1 MSLAEFV
8 MTTEIDSDGFFC
20 SKLIN
25 NSGHKIDSFSFCFS
39 LLSPVKS
46 QQNCVVTKSIGG
58 YSELSHPS
66 KLTLHAGEEWSFKY
80 GYALDRHSP
89 LNHTWGPQGGFLKLQ
104 NGNTINLSMTDIEL
118 QHISSV
124 APTLKVMGDHIIPS
138 ESLRLVPQ
146 PYLWNPSA
154 GVCNSSGFLNV
165 VLDQSEVIIKSYKA
179 ASDLG
184 KRINIDILP
193 SQTNQNLK
201 DTSTSLLVK
210 FQKFSDASAYNLTIT
225 SDVIELTAGDESG
238 FYYGLVSLLQLHQT
252 YHKLIPCGLINDKP
266 RFSWRGQHLDTVR
279 HFYSVK
285 SLLRLLDLMSLF
297 KLNKFHWHGTDDE
310 AFRFN
315 LDNNSELANA
325 TAQRGNN
332 LLVPPVFGSGP
343 NPTGG
348 SYDKVDIQKVTE
360 RAAANYID
368 VMPEFDLPGH
378 NMALI
383 NFCPSVRDSQD
394 KSNEVS
400 VQGYSENTL
409 NPAMPETFTL
419 IESLIDDLCDTF
431 PGDYIHLGGDEVA
444 PESWTKSP
452 AIDELKLKHELDN
465 GKDVASWFINKLSQR
480 VEQNNKKTASW
491 QEAEDGN
498 HKDKKTEKLLFSW
511 QNLESGYKLARDG
524 FKVVLCPAEHIYFD
538 MAQSKNYSDRGLNWA
553 AIVEFEDTID
563 WQIIPEDEPELE
575 ANIEGIQGHL
585 WSETILE
592 DSDMEAMLC
601 PRIIGLA
608 EGAWSSAASKRN
620 GSELSTLILNSFRD
634 LFNHIGW
641 SCYQSQNFDIMSDPL
656 TNKEALVSE

>member
-1 MSLAEFV
+1 
-8 MTTEIDSDGFFC
+8 
-20 SKLIN
+20 
-25 NSGHKIDSFSFCFS
+25 
-39 LLSPVKS
+39 
-46 QQNCVVTKSIGG
+46 
-58 YSELSHPS
+58 
-66 KLTLHAGEEWSFKY
+66 
-80 GYALDRHSP
+80 
-89 LNHTWGPQGGFLKLQ
+89 
-104 NGNTINLSMTDIEL
+104 
-118 QHISSV
+118 
-124 APTLKVMGDHIIPS
+124 
-138 ESLRLVPQ
+138 
-146 PYLWNPSA
+146 
-154 GVCNSSGFLNV
+154 
-165 VLDQSEVIIKSYKA
+165 
-179 ASDLG
+179 
-184 KRINIDILP
+184 
-193 SQTNQNLK
+193 
-201 DTSTSLLVK
+201 
-210 FQKFSDASAYNLTIT
+210 
-225 SDVIELTAGDESG
+225 
-238 FYYGLVSLLQLHQT
+238 
-252 YHKLIPCGLINDKP
+252 
-266 RFSWRGQHLDTVR
+266 
-279 HFYSVK
+279 
-285 SLLRLLDLMSLF
+285 
-297 KLNKFHWHGTDDE
+297 
-310 AFRFN
+310 
-315 LDNNSELANA
+315 
-325 TAQRGNN
+325 
-332 LLVPPVFGSGP
+332 
-343 NPTGG
+343 
-348 SYDKVDIQKVTE
+348 
-360 RAAANYID
+360 
-368 VMPEFDLPGH
+368 MPEFDLPGH

-383 NFCPSVRDSQD
+383 NVFPSVRDSQD

-409 NPAMPETFTL
+409 NPAMPETFSL
-419 IESLIDDLCDTF
+419 VESLIDDLCDTF

-452 AIDELKLKHELDN
+452 AIDELKLKHKLDN

-553 AIVEFEDTID
+553 AIVEFEDTVD

-656 TNKEALVSE
+656 TKKEALVSE